1 MLWTAI
7 AAVMNTPRSSPPAYD
22 TPTPTP
28 SLNECT
34 VITATIRT
42 AVRASAPR
50 NAPTIKFSLRGI
62 A

>member
-1 MLWTAI
+1 VDGDRGGDEHAQ
-7 AAVMNTPRSSPPAYD
+7 VVSSGVRHAQAD
-22 TPTPTP
+22 T

-42 AVRASAPR
+42 AFRASAPR